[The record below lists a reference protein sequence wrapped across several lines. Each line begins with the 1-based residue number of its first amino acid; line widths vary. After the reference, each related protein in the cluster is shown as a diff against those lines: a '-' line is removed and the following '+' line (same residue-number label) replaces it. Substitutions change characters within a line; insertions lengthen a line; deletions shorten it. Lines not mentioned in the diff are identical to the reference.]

1 MSFKSL
7 LLLLF
12 IIPVSIS
19 YSQYDPDYNS
29 EDEDDLSELDFKD
42 RLYTGGNVWAQL
54 GSITSVEIAPILG
67 YRISKEYS
75 IGVGKDILKKERLL
89 QWLPVLHR
97 SYYLNLFFQIWKE

>member
-1 MSFKSL
+1 MSLKSL

-42 RLYTGGNVWAQL
+42 
-54 GSITSVEIAPILG
+54 SCILEG
-67 YRISKEYS
+67 MF
-75 IGVGKDILKKERLL
+75 G
-89 QWLPVLHR
+89 
-97 SYYLNLFFQIWKE
+97 LN